1 LLRWQGNFIHKLDH
15 MIKKLLTTF
24 SIIVVSAGFLQA
36 QNDAAIKIKLTD
48 KSNKETI
55 PFANVVVES
64 GGIQSGV
71 GTTNIDGEVMI
82 KPLNPGKYNVKAT
95 YVGYAPVEIKDVIL
109 TVGKTAYLNVEMT
122 AGEQLGLVEVVE
134 WTKPLIDPDTKSGG
148 TVTAEEYRH
157 MATKSINSVA
167 ATTAGVYQQDEGGS
181 LNVRGARSDGTA
193 YYVDGQKVIGSSSVP
208 QSSIAQVTT
217 IVGGTPAE
225 YGDAVGGIISITT
238 KGPESRYSGGI
249 EVNTSG
255 LGEKNGNM
263 RGLDAYGYNFVGFSL
278 SGPVLFKKD
287 SSKTYK
293 KALLGF
299 SISGQVTSEKDYAPS
314 AIGLYQI
321 KKDKLEDLQNNPV
334 RPAAS
339 GQGYELNSQ
348 YVTASDLERI
358 KARNNAGQ
366 KTMLFA
372 GKIQYQPTTNLGIT
386 VGGSLDYNTRMLNSY
401 ANSLFNYEN
410 NQRVINHTWRGY
422 AKLTQKFNTGTAE
435 EQEKSSSIVKNAYF
449 TLQASFT
456 RANQVIQDDH
466 HGENFFDY
474 GYIGKFEQVLAP
486 AYIVDTGRYDYDHN
500 GHPYTK
506 AGWFQNGF
514 TDVSYKFTPG
524 DKNAS
529 ATAYTQQ
536 YYNITN
542 PLLIHNLSDVEN
554 GRGLGNGDQPASVY
568 SIWSNTG
575 TAQVNVNNNV
585 SANYYKSQNDQF
597 RIFSNFS
604 ADIKDH
610 AIQVGVEYE
619 QRVESSYALDATGLW
634 TTMRQLANNERQGL
648 DKNDPSK
655 APIYMGHDASTGL
668 DYYAFNRSYSGNQN
682 KFSRSLRGAL
692 GLDTAGVDFVNTDQY
707 DPSTYKLSMF
717 SAADL
722 LNIGGNQLV
731 GYNGYDHTGKKL
743 NGTPSLDD
751 FFNGKDA
758 EGYHTYQ
765 TGAYR
770 PIYIA
775 GYIQDKFDF
784 KDVKFNIG
792 LRIDRFDA
800 NQKVLKDPYLL
811 YDAVKVGELN
821 IPNRPSNIGDDYV
834 PYVKNVANPN
844 VSEITGYRHGDTWY
858 DANGT
863 EVHDPATAL
872 GGTSGGIYPYLA
884 DPSKTKPT
892 DINSKAFKDY
902 VPQVN
907 FMPRIAFAFP
917 ISDVA
922 NFFAHYDVLTQR
934 PASGVTRMDPFSY
947 LNLTNNTQGFV
958 SNPNLKPER
967 TTDYELGFTQV
978 LSERKNSAITL
989 SAFYRELRDQIQT
1002 SAYYKAYPITYN
1014 SFKNID
1020 FGTVKGFS
1028 VGYDLRRLSSGVQL
1042 SANYTLQFADGTGS
1056 SAGDGQN
1063 IVAAGQPNIR
1073 VPHPMDF
1080 DQRHT
1085 IVLNM
1090 DYRFGAGKNYKGP
1103 VWTHNNKTIKLLED
1117 VGANV
1122 IFRIGSGTPYSRQA
1136 NITPEGQ
1143 FGLNINKTLQGDING
1158 SNLPWNYR
1166 FDLRVDKSVELTW
1179 GKDDEAKGEKRKH
1192 ASLNVYL
1199 QVLNVLNTQN
1209 VIRVYKATGNAND
1222 DGYLASSSSTAATQ
1236 ISPESFTDL
1245 YNVKINNPGNY
1256 TRPRVIRLGIQID
1269 F

>member
-1 LLRWQGNFIHKLDH
+1 
-15 MIKKLLTTF
+15 MIKKLLKTF
-24 SIIVVSAGFLQA
+24 FILIASAGFLQA

-64 GGIQSGV
+64 GGIQSGI

-95 YVGYAPVEIKDVIL
+95 YVGYQPVEIKDVIL
-109 TVGKTAYLNVEMT
+109 TVGKTAYLNMEMT
-122 AGEQLGLVEVVE
+122 AGQELGIVEVVE
-134 WTKPLIDPDTKSGG
+134 WTKPLIDPDTKSGS
-148 TVTAEEYRH
+148 TVTTEEYRH
-157 MATKSINSVA
+157 MATKSVSSVA
-167 ATTAGVYQQDEGGS
+167 STTAGVYQEDEGS
-181 LNVRGARSDGTA
+181 ALNVRGARSDGTA

-208 QSSIAQVTT
+208 QASIAQITT

-225 YGDAVGGIISITT
+225 YGDAVGGVISVTT

-255 LGEKNGNM
+255 LGEKDGNM
-263 RGLDAYGYNFVGFSL
+263 RGLDAYGYNFLGFSV
-278 SGPVLFKKD
+278 SGPILFKKD
-287 SSKTYK
+287 SSTTFK
-293 KALLGF
+293 KSLLGF
-299 SISGQVTSEKDYAPS
+299 SISGQITTEKDYAPS
-314 AIGLYQI
+314 AVGFYQI
-321 KKDKLEDLQNNPV
+321 KKDKLEELQNNPV
-334 RPAAS
+334 RPATS

-358 KARNNAGQ
+358 KARNNVRQ
-366 KTMLFA
+366 KTMLLA

-386 VGGSLDYNTRMLNSY
+386 VGGSLDYNTHL
-401 ANSLFNYEN
+401 ANNYTSSLFNYEN

-422 AKLTQKFNTGTAE
+422 AKLTQKFNTGTRE

-486 AYIVDTGRYDYDHN
+486 AFIDETREYDFDHTGN
-500 GHPYTK
+500 PYK
-506 AGWFQNGF
+506 KFAYYQNGF
-514 TDVSYKFTPG
+514 TPVSYKFTPG
-524 DKNAS
+524 DKNPS
-529 ATAYTQQ
+529 ATAYTTQF
-536 YYNITN
+536 YNLIDN
-542 PLLIHNLSDVEN
+542 SLIHTLADVEN
-554 GRGLGNGDQPASVY
+554 GRGLGNGDQPFSVY

-575 TAQVNVNNNV
+575 TAQATGANGVA
-585 SANYYKSQNDQF
+585 ANYYKAQNDQF
-597 RIFSNFS
+597 RVFSNFS

-610 AIQVGVEYE
+610 AIQIGVEYE
-619 QRVESSYALDATGLW
+619 QRIESSYALNATGLW
-634 TTMRQLANNERQGL
+634 TTMRQLINNEREGL
-648 DKNDPSK
+648 DTVPNYIGKIGK
-655 APIYMGHDASTGL
+655 Y
-668 DYYAFNRSYSGNQN
+668 DYYAFNRAYSGHQN

-692 GLDTAGVDFVNTDQY
+692 GLDTAGVDFINTDQY

-722 LNIGGNQLV
+722 LGIGGTQLV

-758 EGYHTYQ
+758 QGYNTYQ
-765 TGAYR
+765 VGAYR

-811 YDAVKVGELN
+811 YEAKTVGELG
-821 IPNRPSNIGDDYV
+821 IPNRPSNIGDDYI
-834 PYVKNVANPN
+834 PYVKNVTNPS
-844 VSEITGYRHGDTWY
+844 VGEITGYRHGDTWY

-872 GGTSGGIYPYLA
+872 GGTSGGIYPYLV

-917 ISDVA
+917 VSDVA

-934 PASGVTRMDPFSY
+934 PASGVTRMDPFEY
-947 LNLTNNTQGFV
+947 LNLTNSSAFI

-967 TTDYELGFTQV
+967 TTDYELGFAQV
-978 LSERKNSAITL
+978 LTERKNSVLTM

-1002 SAYYKAYPITYN
+1002 STYYKAYPVTYN

-1028 VGYDLRRLSSGVQL
+1028 VTYDLRRLSSGVQL

-1056 SAGDGQN
+1056 NAGDGAN

-1073 VPHPMDF
+1073 VPHPLDF

-1103 VWTHNNKTIKLLED
+1103 VWTRSDKTIKILEN

-1143 FGLNINKTLQGDING
+1143 FGLNINKSLQGDING

-1166 FDLRVDKSVELTW
+1166 FDLRIDKSLELTW
-1179 GKDDEAKGEKRKH
+1179 GKDDEAKGEKRKS
-1192 ASLNVYL
+1192 ASLNIYL

-1209 VIRVYKATGNAND
+1209 VINVYKATGNAND
-1222 DGYLASSSSTAATQ
+1222 DGYLASPSSAASTQ
-1236 ISPESFTDL
+1236 ISPTSFTDL
-1245 YNVKINNPGNY
+1245 YNVKINSPGNY
-1256 TRPRVIRLGIQID
+1256 SRPRVIRLGIQID

>member
-1 LLRWQGNFIHKLDH
+1 
-15 MIKKLLTTF
+15 MIKKLLKTF
-24 SIIVVSAGFLQA
+24 FIIVASAGLLQA

-64 GGIQSGV
+64 GGIQSGI

-82 KPLNPGKYNVKAT
+82 KPLNPGRYNVKAT
-95 YVGYAPVEIKDVIL
+95 YVGYQPVEIKDVIL

-122 AGEQLGLVEVVE
+122 AGEQLGVVEVVE

-157 MATKSINSVA
+157 MATKNISSVA
-167 ATTAGVYQQDEGGS
+167 ATTAGIYQQDEGGT
-181 LNVRGARSDGTA
+181 LNVRGARTDGTA
-193 YYVDGQKVIGSSSVP
+193 YYVDGQKVIGSTNVP
-208 QSSIAQVTT
+208 QASVAQVTT

-238 KGPESRYSGGI
+238 KGPESKYAGGI
-249 EVNTSG
+249 DFNTSG
-255 LGEKNGNM
+255 LGEKNGNS
-263 RGLDAYGYNFVGFSL
+263 RGLDAYGYNFLGFSL
-278 SGPVLFKKD
+278 SGPILFKKD
-287 SSKTYK
+287 TVTTYK

-299 SISGQVTSEKDYAPS
+299 SVSGQVTSEKDFSPS
-314 AIGLYQI
+314 GVGFYQI
-321 KKDKLEDLQNNPV
+321 KKDKLEDLKNNPV

-348 YVTASDLERI
+348 YVTASDLEKI
-358 KARNNAGQ
+358 KARNNVGQ
-366 KTMLFA
+366 KTMTLA
-372 GKIQYQPTTNLGIT
+372 AKIQYQPTTNLAIT
-386 VGGSLDYNTRMLNSY
+386 LGGTLDYTSRMLNNYTS
-401 ANSLFNYEN
+401 SLFNYEN
-410 NQRVINHTWRGY
+410 NQRLIDHTWRGY
-422 AKLTQKFNTGTAE
+422 AKITQKFNTGTAE
-435 EQEKSSSIVKNAYF
+435 EQGKSSSLVKNAYF
-449 TLQASFT
+449 TLQANFS
-456 RANQVIQDDH
+456 RWDRVIQDDH

-474 GYIGKFEQVLAP
+474 GYIGKFEQELAP
-486 AYIVDTGRYDYDHN
+486 AYILDTFTYDYDHT
-500 GHPYTK
+500 GHPYQK
-506 AGWFQNGF
+506 YAFFQNGF
-514 TDVSYKFTPG
+514 TPVSYKFTPG
-524 DKNAS
+524 DKNPS

-536 YYNITN
+536 YYDITN
-542 PLLIHNLSDVEN
+542 PLLIHTLADVEN

-575 TAQVNVNNNV
+575 TAQASFNNNV
-585 SANYYKSQNDQF
+585 SANYFKLQNDLF
-597 RIFSNFS
+597 RVFSSFS

-610 AIQVGVEYE
+610 AIQLGVEYE
-619 QRVESSYALDATGLW
+619 QRNESSYALNATELW
-634 TTMRQLANNERQGL
+634 TTMRQLINNERQGL
-648 DKNDPSK
+648 DTI
-655 APIYMGHDASTGL
+655 PILVGNNGTYN
-668 DYYAFNRSYSGNQN
+668 YYAFNRSYAGNQN

-692 GLDTAGVDFVNTDQY
+692 GLDANGADYINTDQY
-707 DPSTYKLSMF
+707 DPATYKLNMF

-722 LNIGGNQLV
+722 LNIGGTQLT

-743 NGTPSLDD
+743 NGAPSLDD

-758 EGYHTYQ
+758 QGYNTYQ
-765 TGAYR
+765 VGAYR

-784 KDVKFNIG
+784 KDVKFNVG
-792 LRIDRFDA
+792 LRVDRFDA

-811 YDAVKVGELN
+811 FEPKKVGELN
-821 IPNRPSNIGDDYV
+821 IPNRPANIGDDFI
-834 PYVKNVANPN
+834 PYVKNVNNPN
-844 VSEITGYRHGDTWY
+844 VAEITGYRNGDTWY
-858 DANGT
+858 DPNGT
-863 EVHDPATAL
+863 EIKDPSTVL
-872 GGTSGGIYPYLA
+872 GSNVFPYLQ
-884 DPSKTKPT
+884 DPSKTKTT

-947 LNLTNNTQGFV
+947 LNITNNTSGFI

-978 LSERKNSAITL
+978 LTERKNSAITL

-1002 SAYYKAYPITYN
+1002 SSFYKAYPVTYN

-1028 VGYDLRRLSSGVQL
+1028 VNYDLRRLSSGVQL

-1056 SAGDGQN
+1056 NAGDGQN

-1073 VPHPMDF
+1073 VTHPLDY

-1085 IVLNM
+1085 IVINM
-1090 DYRFGAGKNYKGP
+1090 DYRFGGGKNYKGP
-1103 VWTHNNKTIKLLED
+1103 VWSHNNKTAKLLED
-1117 VGANV
+1117 VGAN
-1122 IFRIGSGTPYSRQA
+1122 ITFRLGSGTPFSRQA

-1143 FGLNINKTLQGDING
+1143 FGLNINKSLQGDING

-1166 FDLRVDKSVELTW
+1166 IDLRLDKNVLLTW
-1179 GKDDEAKGEKRKH
+1179 GKEDEAKGEKRKQ
-1192 ASLNVYL
+1192 ANLNVYL

-1222 DGYLASSSSTAATQ
+1222 DGYLSSSSSTASTQ

-1256 TRPRVIRLGIQID
+1256 SRPRVIRLGIQID

>member
-1 LLRWQGNFIHKLDH
+1 
-15 MIKKLLTTF
+15 MIKKLLKTF
-24 SIIVVSAGFLQA
+24 SIIVASAGLLQA
-36 QNDAAIKIKLTD
+36 QNDASIKIKLTD

-64 GGIQSGV
+64 GGIQSGI

-95 YVGYAPVEIKDVIL
+95 YVGYQPVEIKDIIL

-122 AGEQLGLVEVVE
+122 AGQNLDVIEVVE

-157 MATKSINSVA
+157 MATKNINSVA
-167 ATTAGVYQQDEGGS
+167 ATTAGVYQQDEGS
-181 LNVRGARSDGTA
+181 KLNVRGARDDGTS
-193 YYVDGQKVIGSSSVP
+193 YYVDGQKVVGNGSSSVP
-208 QSSIAQVTT
+208 QSSVAQVTT

-238 KGPESRYSGGI
+238 RGPESKYSGGI
-249 EVNTSG
+249 EVSSSG
-255 LGEKNGNM
+255 LGEKNGNS
-263 RGLDAYGYNFVGFSL
+263 RGLDAYGYNLFGFSL
-278 SGPVLFKKD
+278 SGPILFKKD
-287 SSKTYK
+287 SSSTYK

-299 SISGQVTSEKDYAPS
+299 SISGQVSSDKDRAPS
-314 AIGLYQI
+314 GIGLYQI
-321 KKDKLEDLQNNPV
+321 KKDKLEELQNNPL
-334 RPAAS
+334 RPAPN
-339 GQGYELNSQ
+339 GLGYELNSQ
-348 YVTASDLERI
+348 YITASDMERI
-358 KARNNAGQ
+358 KARNNLGQ
-366 KTMLFA
+366 KSMLLS
-372 GKIQYQPTTNLGIT
+372 GKVVYQPTTNLGIT
-386 VGGSLDYNTRMLNSY
+386 VGGSLDFNSY
-401 ANSLFNYEN
+401 MINNYSHSLFNYEN
-410 NQRVINHTWRGY
+410 NQRVINRTSRGY
-422 AKLTQKFNTGTAE
+422 VKLTQKFNTGTSE
-435 EQEKSSSIVKNAYF
+435 EQDKSSSIVKNAYF

-474 GYIGKFEQVLAP
+474 GYIGKFEQVQAP
-486 AYIVDTGRYDYDHN
+486 AFIVDTGFYDFDHN

-506 AGWFQNGF
+506 YALFQNGF

-524 DKNAS
+524 DKNPY
-529 ATAYTQQ
+529 ATAYTSQL
-536 YYNITN
+536 YNMIDN
-542 PLLIHNLSDVEN
+542 SQIRNLADVEN
-554 GRGLGNGDQPASVY
+554 GRGLGNGDQPYSVY
-568 SIWSNTG
+568 SIWSNVG
-575 TAQVNVNNNV
+575 AAQTYSQNGVG
-585 SANYYKSQNDQF
+585 ANYYKAQNDQF

-610 AIQVGVEYE
+610 AIQVGLEYE

-634 TTMRQLANNERQGL
+634 TTMRQLVNNERQGL
-648 DKNDPSK
+648 DTIPVYLGSSN
-655 APIYMGHDASTGL
+655 GL
-668 DYYAFNRSYSGNQN
+668 DLYGFNRSYSGNQN

-692 GLDTAGVDFVNTDQY
+692 GLNTEGADFINTDQY

-758 EGYHTYQ
+758 EGYNTYQ

-784 KDVKFNIG
+784 KDVKFNVG

-811 YDAVKVGELN
+811 YDAVKAGELY
-821 IPNRPSNIGDDYV
+821 IPNRPSNIGDDFI
-834 PYVKNVANPN
+834 PYVRNVNNPN
-844 VSEITGYRHGDTWY
+844 PAEITGYRHNDTWY

-863 EVHDPATAL
+863 EVKDPATAL

-902 VPQVN
+902 EPQVN

-934 PASGVTRMDPFSY
+934 PASGVTRMDPFDY
-947 LNLTNNTQGFV
+947 LNITNNTQGFI

-978 LSERKNSAITL
+978 LTERKNAAITL

-1002 SAYYKAYPITYN
+1002 SSYYKAYPVTYN

-1028 VGYDLRRLSSGVQL
+1028 IGYDLRRLSSGVQL

-1056 SAGDGQN
+1056 SASDGLTV
-1063 IVAAGQPNIR
+1063 VAAGQPNIR
-1073 VPHPMDF
+1073 VPHPLDF

-1085 IVLNM
+1085 IVLNF

-1143 FGLNINKTLQGDING
+1143 FGLNINKSLQGDING

-1166 FDLRVDKSVELTW
+1166 FDLRIDKNVQLTW
-1179 GKDDEAKGEKRKH
+1179 GKEDEAKGEKRKH
-1192 ASLNVYL
+1192 ANLNIYL

-1209 VIRVYKATGNAND
+1209 VIKVYKATGNAND
-1222 DGYLASSSSTAATQ
+1222 DGYLSSSTSTAATQ
-1236 ISPESFTDL
+1236 ISPDAFTDL
-1245 YNVKINNPGNY
+1245 YNVKINNPANY
-1256 TRPRVIRLGIQID
+1256 TRPRVIRLGVQID

>member
-1 LLRWQGNFIHKLDH
+1 
-15 MIKKLLTTF
+15 MIKKLLKTF
-24 SIIVVSAGFLQA
+24 SIIIASAGFLQA

-64 GGIQSGV
+64 GGIQSGI

-82 KPLNPGKYNVKAT
+82 KPLNPGRYNVKAT
-95 YVGYAPVEIKDVIL
+95 YVGYQPVEIKDVIL

-122 AGEQLGLVEVVE
+122 AGEQLGVVEVVE

-157 MATKSINSVA
+157 MATKSISSVA
-167 ATTAGVYQQDEGGS
+167 ATTAGVYQGDEGGQ
-181 LNVRGARSDGTA
+181 LNIRGARTDATV
-193 YYVDGQKVIGSSSVP
+193 YYVDGQKVVGNANVP
-208 QSSIAQVTT
+208 QASISQVTT

-225 YGDAVGGIISITT
+225 YGDVVGGVVSITT
-238 KGPESRYSGGI
+238 KGPEGKYSGGI
-249 EVNTSG
+249 ELSTSG
-255 LGEKNGNM
+255 LGEKNGNL
-263 RGLDAYGYNFVGFSL
+263 RGLDAFGYNFLSFNL

-287 SSKTYK
+287 TATTYK

-299 SISGQVTSEKDYAPS
+299 SIAGQVSTEKDWSPS
-314 AIGLYQI
+314 GVGFYQI
-321 KKDKLEDLQNNPV
+321 KKDKLEELQNNPV

-348 YVTASDLERI
+348 YVTASDLEKI
-358 KARNNAGQ
+358 KARNNLAQ
-366 KTMLFA
+366 RNVSLSAKV
-372 GKIQYQPTTNLGIT
+372 QYQPTTNLGIT
-386 VGGSLDYNTRMLNSY
+386 LGGTMDYNTRMQNSF
-401 ANSLFNYEN
+401 ANALFNYEN
-410 NQRVINHTWRGY
+410 NLRLTDHVWRGY

-449 TLQASFT
+449 TLQASFS
-456 RANQVIQDDH
+456 RFDRVIQDDH

-474 GYIGKFEQVLAP
+474 GYIGKFEQQLSP
-486 AYIVDTGRYDYDHN
+486 AFVDEIRSYDFDHTGV
-500 GHPYTK
+500 PYK
-506 AGWFQNGF
+506 KYAFYQNGF
-514 TDVSYKFTPG
+514 TPVSYKFTPG
-524 DKNAS
+524 DKNPH

-536 YYNITN
+536 YYNITD
-542 PLLIHNLSDVEN
+542 PLLIRNLADVEN

-575 TAQVNVNNNV
+575 TTQISVNNNV
-585 SANYYKSQNDQF
+585 LANYFKSQTDLF
-597 RIFSNFS
+597 RVFSNFS

-610 AIQVGVEYE
+610 AIQIGVEYE
-619 QRVESSYALDATGLW
+619 QRSESSYALNATGLW
-634 TTMRQLANNERQGL
+634 TTMRQLINNERTEL
-648 DKNDPSK
+648 DTT
-655 APIYMGHDASTGL
+655 PIFIGTGPNGV
-668 DYYAFNRSYSGNQN
+668 DYYTFNRSYSGNQN
-682 KFSRSLRGAL
+682 KFSKSLRGAL
-692 GLDTAGVDFVNTDQY
+692 GLDVNGTDFVNTDQY
-707 DPSTYKLSMF
+707 DPTTYKLNMF

-722 LNIGGNQLV
+722 LNIGGNQLA

-758 EGYHTYQ
+758 EGYNTYQ
-765 TGAYR
+765 IGAYR

-784 KDVKFNIG
+784 KDVKFNVG
-792 LRIDRFDA
+792 LRVDRFDA

-821 IPNRPSNIGDDYV
+821 IPNRPANIGDDFV

-844 VSEITGYRHGDTWY
+844 VAEITGYRNGDTWY
-858 DANGT
+858 DPYGT
-863 EVHDPATAL
+863 EIKDPSTVL
-872 GGTSGGIYPYLA
+872 GSNVFPYLV

-934 PASGVTRMDPFSY
+934 PPSLQTRMDPFAY
-947 LNLTNNTQGFV
+947 LNMTNNTQGFI
-958 SNPNLKPER
+958 SNPNLKPQR
-967 TTDYELGFTQV
+967 TTDYELGFAQV
-978 LSERKNSAITL
+978 LTERKNSVITL

-1002 SAYYKAYPITYN
+1002 SAFYKAYPTTYN
-1014 SFKNID
+1014 SFRNID

-1028 VGYDLRRLSSGVQL
+1028 VTYDLRRLSSGVQL

-1056 SAGDGQN
+1056 TLADGQN

-1073 VPHPMDF
+1073 VTHPLDY
-1080 DQRHT
+1080 DQRHSIT
-1085 IVLNM
+1085 INM
-1090 DYRFGAGKNYKGP
+1090 DYRFGSGKNYKGP
-1103 VWTHNNKTIKLLED
+1103 VWSHNNKTSKLLED

-1122 IFRIGSGTPYSRQA
+1122 TFIMGSGTPFSRQA

-1143 FGLNINKTLQGDING
+1143 FGLNINKSLQGDING

-1166 FDLRVDKSVELTW
+1166 INLRIDKSVKLTW
-1179 GKDDEAKGEKRKH
+1179 GKEDEAKGEKRKE
-1192 ASLNVYL
+1192 AYLNIYL

-1209 VIRVYKATGNAND
+1209 VLKVYKATGNAND
-1222 DGYLASSSSTAATQ
+1222 DGYLSSSSSTAAAQ
-1236 ISPESFTDL
+1236 ISPQSFTDL
-1245 YNVKINNPGNY
+1245 YSAKINDPSNY
-1256 TRPRVIRLGIQID
+1256 TRPRVIRIGVQID